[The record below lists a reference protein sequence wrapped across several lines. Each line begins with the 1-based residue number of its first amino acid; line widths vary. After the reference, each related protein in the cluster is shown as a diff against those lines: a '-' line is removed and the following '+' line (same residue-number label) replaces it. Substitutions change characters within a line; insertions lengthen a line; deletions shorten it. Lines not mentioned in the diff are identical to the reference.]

1 MKWTIGRAIEV
12 IMEMAE
18 LNQGSFAK
26 KLGATPGYVSNIVT
40 GRNEPS
46 TIFIKAICFEFGVN
60 RKWVETGKGDPF
72 TDESLNKKYKIE
84 KRKPKT
90 RNSLLALAVLST
102 PVMPAVGVGL
112 TIGVG
117 ANEIIDR
124 MKVAFG
130 AKTVSELARDHL
142 NVDRTAISHW
152 IRDNKIPTKH
162 IAKTLEN
169 EGTHLEDLLLS
180 KDDLKTAADKIF
192 NFTKKQILKDREK
205 NVDLDRIYNEV
216 LNEFNISL

>member
-1 MKWTIGRAIEV
+1 MKWTVGRAIEV
-12 IMEMAE
+12 IMEMAD

-26 KLGATPGYVSNIVT
+26 KLEVTPGYVSNIVT

-46 TIFIKAICFEFGVN
+46 TIFIKAICYEFGVN

-72 TDESLNKKYKIE
+72 TDKSLSKKFKIE

-102 PVMPAVGVGL
+102 PVMPAVGAGL
-112 TIGVG
+112 VIGVG
-117 ANEIIDR
+117 ASEIIDR
-124 MKVAFG
+124 MKDSFG
-130 AKTVSELARDHL
+130 AKTVSELARNHL

-152 IRDNKIPTKH
+152 IKDNRIPTKH

-169 EGTHLEDLLLS
+169 EDIHLEDLLLS
-180 KDDLKTAADKIF
+180 KNDLKSAADKIS
-192 NFTKKQILKDREK
+192 NFTKKQVLKDREK
-205 NVDLDRIYNEV
+205 RINIDKIYGEV
-216 LNEFNISL
+216 LNEFNIIL